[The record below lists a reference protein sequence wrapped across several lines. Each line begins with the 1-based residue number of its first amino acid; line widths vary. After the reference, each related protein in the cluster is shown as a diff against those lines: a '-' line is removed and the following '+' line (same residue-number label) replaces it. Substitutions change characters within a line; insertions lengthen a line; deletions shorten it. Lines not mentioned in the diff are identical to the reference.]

1 MIGFLCVATTL
12 YGWDAVGQYRQSR
25 GLEAKPEMSDGQRQV
40 MALLNGSIF
49 VWGLASIEYAEVRTS
64 WRCQDGTNRDRS
76 LTVMATTSEHPVPSP
91 LGSGSRSSK
100 LNDVDPGWQVNLQ
113 NQVN

>member
-40 MALLNGSIF
+40 MALLNASMF
-49 VWGLASIEYAEVRTS
+49 LWGLASIL
-64 WRCQDGTNRDRS
+64 RS
-76 LTVMATTSEHPVPSP
+76 
-91 LGSGSRSSK
+91 
-100 LNDVDPGWQVNLQ
+100 
-113 NQVN
+113 